1 MLIGGNLL
9 KRRGHLS
16 CCALMSH
23 DSCLRKAIEAGF
35 GLRLG
40 RFNLSLT
47 AEIVQVD
54 LLRHG
59 AARLVMDLNHL
70 VLCSDPCL
78 VDCLTPL
85 LAGIIVVVSL
95 LLIHAAYQGYYRDC
109 CLRLILRGLVD
120 LGLYLMRRR
129 GLVHIGGRHSVVIL
143 IIDFLILART
153 GLR

>member
-23 DSCLRKAIEAGF
+23 DSCLRRAIEAGF

-85 LAGIIVVVSL
+85 LAGIIVVVL
-95 LLIHAAYQGYYRDC
+95 LLFIHAAYQGYYRDC

-120 LGLYLMRRR
+120 LGLHLMRRS

-143 IIDFLILART
+143 IIDFLVLTWT
-153 GLR
+153 GFR